1 MTLNSNGS
9 FTYKHDGSETTRD
22 SFTYKVNDGKADSN
36 TATVTITVTPVND
49 PPVAKNDGYLATN
62 GKTLIVGVSAGVLV
76 NDTDAEGQALT
87 AVLVSKPSNGTLTLN
102 PNGSFLY
109 NHDGGTT
116 TSDSFTYRAGD
127 GAANS
132 NTATVTIKVFL
143 TLLQQATLAASDAG
157 DGDDFGISVAIDKD
171 TLVVGAGGEDPKDVI
186 NAGAA
191 YVFTRTGTVW
201 SQQAKLIAGDAA
213 AGDRFGISV
222 AISGNTAVVGAW
234 LDDGVGADSGSAYV
248 FARNG
253 TVWTQQA
260 KLTAGD
266 TAGGDQFGKGITH
279 RFSRNPQRPP

>member
-1 MTLNSNGS
+1 MAEGGTLAIAAKGVLANDFDPENDLLTAVLVANPHHGTVTLNSNGS

-171 TLVVGAGGEDPKDVI
+171 TLVVGAGARTRKTSLMPGLPTYLPGQEPY
-186 NAGAA
+186 GA
-191 YVFTRTGTVW
+191 
-201 SQQAKLIAGDAA
+201 
-213 AGDRFGISV
+213 
-222 AISGNTAVVGAW
+222 
-234 LDDGVGADSGSAYV
+234 
-248 FARNG
+248 
-253 TVWTQQA
+253 
-260 KLTAGD
+260 
-266 TAGGDQFGKGITH
+266 
-279 RFSRNPQRPP
+279 SRPS